1 MSSSKILKIASRY
14 DEPEIK
20 TVVFSLLDYLI
31 DIVSVAEKAETLE
44 NDLEVLYMMV
54 IKNPDQKKYIS
65 DKILKAILNF
75 MMVKPKYRRAVTI
88 ILK

>member
-14 DEPEIK
+14 DEPEIM

>member
-14 DEPEIK
+14 DEPEIM

-31 DIVSVAEKAETLE
+31 DIVSVAEKSETLE
-44 NDLEVLYMMV
+44 NDLEVIYMML